1 MSGKQFSSRT
11 GTSRGFTLIELLV
24 VISIIALLI
33 ALLLP
38 ALARAKDL
46 ATSVACESNLRQIGL
61 TLITYTEENKDFVPF
76 GFGYANTV
84 NWVSRDWTQ
93 QLSIEMG
100 VQPTTTGTN
109 IGQVTDSK
117 VFMDPGAPLA
127 PAGTDQYTGN
137 PRIFSGEDGDFG
149 YWSGQTFNPWWSQYT
164 PPVRLSTV
172 KDINQTAIAWD
183 AQLAYDANWQADP
196 IEMQLDNWAIVQ
208 VWQDYMVANG
218 PNNSISYAPYP
229 WTYSSSAIAPY
240 NVDDTYTHIF
250 DHTGPMTFHGFRY
263 RHNNNMDC
271 NLVFGDGHVESR
283 AMGTITRRDFWPH
296 IPLVQQ

>member
-1 MSGKQFSSRT
+1 MSGMQAPSQARRPMK
-11 GTSRGFTLIELLV
+11 GFTLIELLV

-38 ALARAKDL
+38 ALARAKDM
-46 ATSVACESNLRQIGL
+46 ANTVACESNLREIGL
-61 TLITYTEENKDFVPF
+61 ALVSYTDENKDFVPF

-100 VQPTTTGTN
+100 VQPATTGTV
-109 IGQVTDSK
+109 GQVTDSP

-149 YWSGQTFNPWWSQYT
+149 YWSGQTFNPWWSQWT
-164 PPVRLSTV
+164 PPVRLSTL
-172 KDINQTAIAWD
+172 KDISQTPIAWD

-208 VWQDYMVANG
+208 SWQDYMVADG
-218 PNNSISYAPYP
+218 PNHSYTYAPYP
-229 WTYSSSAIAPY
+229 WSYSPSVIQPY
-240 NVDDTYTHIF
+240 NVDDTYAHIF
-250 DHTGPMTFHGFRY
+250 YHTGPMTFHGFRY
-263 RHNNNMDC
+263 RHNNNQDC
-271 NLVFGDGHVESR
+271 NMLYGDGHVESKQ
-283 AMGTITRRDFWPH
+283 MGTITRSFYPH
-296 IPLVQQ
+296 IALAQ